1 MGVEEAEAAN
11 TLAVV
16 ATKEIKVISSK
27 GTTRAVWRI
36 LRAPR
41 KCKSFSIALLKIT
54 KVSNL
59 APVWRRNSAI
69 AESLTG
75 WNRKPE
81 DGSDDSGQHFHII
94 HQLFARCNFDD
105 ETLAS

>member
-1 MGVEEAEAAN
+1 MVEEAEAAN

-16 ATKEIKVISSK
+16 ATKEIKAISSSK

-41 KCKSFSIALLKIT
+41 KCKSFSIARLKIT
-54 KVSNL
+54 KASNL

-69 AESLTG
+69 AEFLTDS
-75 WNRKPE
+75 NRKPE
-81 DGSDDSGQHFHII
+81 DGSDDSGQ
-94 HQLFARCNFDD
+94 
-105 ETLAS
+105 TLSHNSSALRAL